1 MLDIGIA
8 KGGVA
13 EAEGLAAATVG
24 GRREG
29 VLTRVAEKEEAND
42 TEVHDGL
49 GSARFGVI
57 LQVLHQGSQDCEV
70 NGPDS

>member
-13 EAEGLAAATVG
+13 EVEGLAASTVRG
-24 GRREG
+24 GRES
-29 VLTRVAEKEEAND
+29 VLARLAEKEEADD

-49 GSARFGVI
+49 GMARFGVS
-57 LQVLHQGSQDCEV
+57 LQPLRQGSQDCEV